1 LQDNVFWQNWT
12 KKEGM
17 SEEPE
22 EWGSWALR
30 GMEEARAGPTS
41 TK

>member
-1 LQDNVFWQNWT
+1 
-12 KKEGM
+12 M